1 MNQDFAIYET
11 KLGYLKISYT
21 QKAIT
26 GIERSFK
33 PILTFG
39 KNCDLSD
46 KAISEINEY
55 INGERK
61 NFSIPFILEGTE
73 FQKKVWNQLIKIP
86 YGTTKTYKQIAELIG
101 NPKACRAV
109 GNANN
114 KNPIAIVVPCH
125 RVIGTNGKL
134 IGYAGGLDM
143 KEKLLEIEKEY
154 SKK

>member
-21 QKAIT
+21 QKTIT

-33 PILTFG
+33 TILTFG

-154 SKK
+154 SKR